1 MSQALVQRGRDFADG
16 ASGRW
21 AGERLS
27 KALKKSNRISPAVWR
42 TNDTLRK
49 DEWIHLDEALVE
61 EGVIRLRGV
70 QDLIDNGQV
79 IPVANA
85 MGKTIVEYEKVTDME
100 PAIVSLDPAAR
111 SDLDRQEFELARVPL
126 PVTHK
131 DFNLSLRTL
140 AASRETGEALDTTQA
155 RTAGRLVSERLEQ
168 MLFQGLTGNFGG
180 FPVYGYTTH
189 PDRNPSGFGAGGA
202 WSLGAKTGE
211 QILDDLLAAIVVENA
226 DRFYGPFN
234 VYLPANTSTK
244 MEEDFKAES
253 DKTIRSRLLE
263 VDMVNDIRVVDQ
275 LPADN
280 VIIAQSTIDVAA
292 WVMGEATQTVQW
304 DLYGGFKVAFKA
316 FAIQVP
322 LIRSDA
328 QGRSGVFHYS

>member
-1 MSQALVQRGRDFADG
+1 MSQALVQKGRDFVSM

-27 KALKKSNRISPAVWR
+27 KALKGSNRISPAVWR

-70 QDLIDNGQV
+70 QDLIDAGQV

-100 PAIVSLDPAAR
+100 PAVVSLDPAAR

-131 DFNLSLRTL
+131 DFDLSLRTL
-140 AASRETGEALDTTQA
+140 AASREMGEALDTTQA

-168 MLFQGLTGNFGG
+168 MLFQGLAGNFGG

-189 PDRNPSGFGAGGA
+189 PDRNMSAFGAGGA
-202 WSLGAKTGE
+202 WSLSAKTGE
-211 QILDDLLAAIVVENA
+211 QILDDLLSAIGVLNG
-226 DRFYGPFN
+226 DRMYGPFR
-234 VYLPANTSTK
+234 VYVPANTSTK
-244 MEEDFKAES
+244 LEEDFKDES
-253 DKTIRSRLLE
+253 DKTIRQRLME
-263 VDMVNDIRVVDQ
+263 VDMVESIRVVDQ

-280 VIIAQSTIDVAA
+280 VIIAQATVDVAA
-292 WVMGEATQTVQW
+292 WVMGETTQTVQW
-304 DLYGGFKVAFKA
+304 DIYGGFKIAFKA

>member
-1 MSQALVQRGRDFADG
+1 MSQALVQKGRDFAAM

-27 KALKKSNRISPAVWR
+27 HALKGSNRISPAVWR

-70 QDLIDNGQV
+70 QDLIDAGNV

-100 PAIVSLDPAAR
+100 PAVVSLDPAAR

-131 DFNLSLRTL
+131 DFDLSLRTL
-140 AASRETGEALDTTQA
+140 AASRETGEPLDTTQA
-155 RTAGRLVSERLEQ
+155 RTSGRLVSERLEQ

-189 PDRNPSGFGAGGA
+189 PDRNISGFSNGA
-202 WSLGAKTGE
+202 WGSGTPDGE
-211 QILDDLLAAIVVENA
+211 DILTDVLAAIQELQD
-226 DRFYGPFN
+226 DRFYGPYW
-234 VYLPANTSTK
+234 VYVPANASTK
-244 MEEDFKAES
+244 LEEDFKTES
-253 DKTIRSRLLE
+253 DKTIRQRLME
-263 VDMVNDIRVVDQ
+263 VDMVEAIRVVDQ

-280 VIIAQSTIDVAA
+280 VIVTQGSIDVAA
-292 WVMGEATQTVQW
+292 WVMGETTQTVQW

>member
-1 MSQALVQRGRDFADG
+1 MSQALVQKGRDFAAM

-27 KALKKSNRISPAVWR
+27 RALRSTNRISPAVWR

-70 QDLIDNGQV
+70 QDLIAAGQV

-100 PAIVSLDPAAR
+100 PAVVSLDPAAR

-131 DFNLSLRTL
+131 DFDLSLRTL

-189 PDRNPSGFGAGGA
+189 PDRNVSAFGAGGA
-202 WSLGAKTGE
+202 WSGAGKTGE
-211 QILDDLLAAIVVENA
+211 EILADLLSAIGVLQD
-226 DRFYGPFN
+226 DRMYGPYW
-234 VYLPANTSTK
+234 VYVSANTSTK
-244 MEEDFKAES
+244 LEEDFKAES
-253 DKTIRSRLLE
+253 DKTIRQRLME
-263 VDMVNDIRVVDQ
+263 VDMVQAIRVVDQ
-275 LPADN
+275 LAADN
-280 VIIAQSTIDVAA
+280 VVITQASIDVAA
-292 WVMGEATQTVQW
+292 WVMGETTQTVQW
-304 DLYGGFKVAFKA
+304 DIYGGFKIAFKA

-328 QGRSGVFHYS
+328 SGRSGVFHYS

>member
-1 MSQALVQRGRDFADG
+1 MSQAMVQRGRDFAAMAG
-16 ASGRW
+16 GRW

-70 QDLIDNGQV
+70 QDLIDDGQV

-168 MLFQGLTGNFGG
+168 MLFQGLNGNFGG
-180 FPVYGYTTH
+180 FPVYGYTTE
-189 PDRNPSGFGAGGA
+189 PARNVSAFGAGGA
-202 WSLGAKTGE
+202 WSAGVKTGE
-211 QILDDLLAAIVVENA
+211 QILADLLSGIGVLQD
-226 DRFYGPFN
+226 DRFFGPYR
-234 VYLPANTSTK
+234 VYVPGNTSTK
-244 MEEDFKAES
+244 LEEDFKAES
-253 DKTIRSRLLE
+253 DKTIRMRLME
-263 VDMVNDIRVVDQ
+263 VDMVEEIKVVDQ

-280 VIIAQSTIDVAA
+280 VIITQATIDVAA
-292 WVMGEATQTVQW
+292 WVMGETTQTVQW
-304 DLYGGFKVAFKA
+304 DIYGGFKVAFKA